1 MSTAATTAP
10 TVVRSSSRRQQ
21 SYTAPVEDRPR
32 RATSV
37 SAKPSATPSGPS
49 RTHSQAHSQAR
60 PLSSSQQQVP
70 AGVARRDYETTSVV
84 RPSSSSRRSSSRDR
98 SHSTAAPKRTDST
111 RESRHTASKPSHS
124 RNNSRMSTS
133 EAQATAGGSITNPTS
148 SGSKILSDMSSH
160 GGGSTAKRRT
170 TITAQTGEW
179 ILGKTIGAGSMG
191 KVKLAK
197 NLETGEQVR
206 PKYQHSSTGIL
217 FSDPFYR
224 LLSRLYQDNL
234 RKSITIVEIGNV

>member
-1 MSTAATTAP
+1 MSTASTTAP
-10 TVVRSSSRRQQ
+10 AVVRSSSRRQQ

-37 SAKPSATPSGPS
+37 SAKPSATSGGPS

-60 PLSSSQQQVP
+60 PPSSSQQQ
-70 AGVARRDYETTSVV
+70 ALTGVARRDYETTNVA
-84 RPSSSSRRSSSRDR
+84 RPPSSSRHSSSRDR
-98 SHSTAAPKRTDST
+98 SHTTAAPKRTDST
-111 RESRHTASKPSHS
+111 RESRHTASRPSHS

-133 EAQATAGGSITNPTS
+133 EAQSTAGSSTVNPTPS
-148 SGSKILSDMSSH
+148 ASKILSDISSH
-160 GGGSTAKRRT
+160 GGTAKRRT

-206 PKYQHSSTGIL
+206 PKHQRFSKGIL
-217 FSDPFYR
+217 FSDRFYR
-224 LLSRLYQDNL
+224 LRSRLYQDNL
-234 RKSITIVEIGNV
+234 RKSITTVETGNV